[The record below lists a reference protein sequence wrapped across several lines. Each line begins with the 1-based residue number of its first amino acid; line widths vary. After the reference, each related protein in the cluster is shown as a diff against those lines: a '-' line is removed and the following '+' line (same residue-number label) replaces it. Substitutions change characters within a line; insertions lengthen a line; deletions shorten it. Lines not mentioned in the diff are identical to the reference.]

1 MFIDKFHPVFE
12 MKVTVVAID
21 GGEPPKSG
29 SVVVEIVVLDA
40 NDNNPIFDNTTY
52 EVRVPESSPSG
63 SVVLK
68 VQATDRDFGLN
79 GLVTYHFSRHTL
91 FEYGHLFGIRSESGK
106 IFLKKELDY
115 ETTNVFLLSVVA
127 ADRGADSLQ
136 SHASVLVRVE
146 DVNDNA
152 PRITTRT
159 LSLDGQAEVAE
170 NAEIGAFVAYVSV
183 VDLDSWDN
191 GRVYCFLDS
200 ASFAPR
206 SVQSSEFR
214 ISSAAPFDREER
226 DAYLLTVTC
235 ADHGVPPRS
244 SVSELSVRIL
254 DINDNVPKFSRDLYE
269 ATLEE
274 NSGIGLNVVRV
285 SATDRDLGP
294 NGAVNYWIIDT
305 NVTKGFEIDRETGQ
319 VRNLVAFDRE
329 ERDHVE
335 FVVVGVDQGLPV
347 RSSEVLVRVM
357 VSDVDDEMPEFERDR
372 YTFQVRENHPGGS
385 QIGQVVANDK
395 DLAPFN
401 QFLYAMDYQ
410 SGAFELFQVDAF
422 TGDVFV
428 RDALDREATANHR
441 FNILATSGNF
451 TARTHVTVH
460 VMDMNDNPPAFVLP
474 SGDEEMV
481 VISAGVGVGH
491 RVTRLKAIDAD
502 IGENSTLT
510 YYVSGGSAQNLFA
523 VDPTTGIV
531 TVKADL
537 GSLLVDQTG
546 YLLRVSVKDG
556 GDPPL
561 TDTAELRIVVAQG
574 GGFVDRDVT
583 METDGVLA
591 VVMAMTLS
599 VAMVS
604 MVAVVVV
611 IVCVIRKRGHP
622 RNMTRDLFKNSS
634 SSVVIRENF
643 RAEVRARLDQNHLD
657 TLTRACSPH
666 SGRDSTPERKG
677 PALNRLGGQS
687 CPNIRSIRKI
697 NNKMPDVVSD
707 KDFVPNRSQVT
718 IIKSQETNNY

>member
-1 MFIDKFHPVFE
+1 

-29 SVVVEIVVLDA
+29 SLVVEIIVIDA
-40 NDNNPIFDNTTY
+40 NDNNPVFDNTTY

-79 GLVTYHFSRHTL
+79 GLMTYHFSRHTL
-91 FEYGHLFGIRSESGK
+91 FEYGHLFAIRSESGK
-106 IFLKKELDY
+106 ILLKKELDY
-115 ETTNVFLLSVVA
+115 ETVNVFLLSVVA
-127 ADRGADSLQ
+127 ADRGPDSLQ
-136 SHASVLVRVE
+136 SHASVLIRVE
-146 DVNDNA
+146 DVNDNS
-152 PRITTRT
+152 PSITTRT
-159 LSLDGQAEVAE
+159 LSLDGRAEVAE

-200 ASFAPR
+200 TLFAPR
-206 SVQSSEFR
+206 SVQVSEFR
-214 ISSAAPFDREER
+214 ISTAVPFDREER

-244 SVSELSVRIL
+244 SVSELSVRVL
-254 DINDNVPKFSRDLYE
+254 DVNDNIPKFSKDLYE
-269 ATLEE
+269 ATFDE
-274 NSGIGLNVVRV
+274 NSGIGLPVVRV

-294 NGAVNYWIIDT
+294 NGAVSYWIVDS
-305 NVTKGFEIDRETGQ
+305 NATKWFEVDRDTGQ

-329 ERDHVE
+329 ERELVE

-347 RSSEVLVRVM
+347 RSSEALVRVI
-357 VSDVDDEMPEFERDR
+357 VSDVDDEMPEFERER

-385 QIGQVVANDK
+385 QIGQVVAYDM

-428 RDALDREATANHR
+428 RDSLDREATSNHR

-451 TARTHVTVH
+451 TTRTLVTVH
-460 VMDMNDNPPAFVLP
+460 VTDMNDNSPTFLFP
-474 SGDEEMV
+474 SGDEETV
-481 VISAGVGVGH
+481 VISGGIVVGH
-491 RVTRLKAIDAD
+491 HVTRLKAIDVD
-502 IGENSTLT
+502 IGENATLT
-510 YYVSGGSAQNLFA
+510 YYVSGGNAQNLFA

-537 GSLLVDQTG
+537 GSLLVDQTEC
-546 YLLRVSVKDG
+546 LLRVSVKDG
-556 GDPPL
+556 GDPAL
-561 TDTAELRIVVAQG
+561 TDTAQLSIVVAQG
-574 GGFVDRDVT
+574 DGYIDRGVT
-583 METDGVLA
+583 TETDGVLA

-611 IVCVIRKRGHP
+611 IVCVIRKRGHS
-622 RNMTRDLFKNSS
+622 RNMTRDLLKNSS

-643 RAEVRARLDQNHLD
+643 RAEVRARLEQNHVD
-657 TLTRACSPH
+657 TVHRSRSPH
-666 SGRDSTPERKG
+666 SARDSTPERKG
-677 PALNRLGGQS
+677 PALSRLGGQS
-687 CPNIRSIRKI
+687 CPNIRSIRRI
-697 NNKMPDVVSD
+697 SNKMPDVLSD
-707 KDFVPNRSQVT
+707 KEFVPNRSQVILLKEMQVT
-718 IIKSQETNNY
+718 EG